1 MVEMVNCPCGSG
13 LPFAEC
19 CQPCHQGVPAKSAE
33 ALMRSRYSAFVVGDI
48 DYIIRTT
55 VPAQAVYLDRQSLQN
70 WADEM
75 TWTSLVVKSHRK
87 IGKRHAQVHFVAS
100 YAKDDGSIGEHDELS
115 AFVLIQDDDKA
126 QWYFLDPTVPVSLTN
141 KQPCLCGSGEKFKA
155 CCGKFL
161 V

>member
-1 MVEMVNCPCGSG
+1 MSVVHCPCGSG
-13 LPFAEC
+13 LPFTEC

-55 VPAQAVYLDRQSLQN
+55 VPAQAVHLDRQALQN

-75 TWTSLVVKSHRK
+75 TWTGLTIKSHQAK

-100 YAKDDGSIGEHDELS
+100 YAQEDGSIGEHDELS
-115 AFVLIQDDDKA
+115 AFVQIPQDGEPF
-126 QWYFLDPTVPVSLTN
+126 WYFLDPTVPVSLSN

-161 V
+161 